1 MEGEKIHN
9 DGEQHEID
17 RYFKNAVIENESE
30 YPELKSKREEDRR
43 VFEHSYP
50 DNKSRYKGALAY
62 LGGDFFNVFAQ
73 LAPPAPEEG
82 EEGWRFIQGSVHQRK
97 NHQLSKLGYI
107 DELYVKEE
115 ARGQGV
121 AKNLFS
127 ELESEFKKQGCDHI
141 TTHTDFENE
150 LSQQFY
156 LQAGMHKAT
165 IELWKEL

>member
-82 EEGWRFIQGSVHQRK
+82 EEGWRFIHPIDTLEEHYSQHPRYPLFVPILLKAAPEEVREQNHLVHRMNEAIRQRNAEEIIK
-97 NHQLSKLGYI
+97 I
-107 DELYVKEE
+107 REE
-115 ARGQGV
+115 AR
-121 AKNLFS
+121 AFWKS
-127 ELESEFKKQGCDHI
+127 IRKKSAEIQ
-141 TTHTDFENE
+141 
-150 LSQQFY
+150 
-156 LQAGMHKAT
+156 
-165 IELWKEL
+165 